1 MIDILRNNKFQM
13 GPNEQSIDYND
24 TATNN
29 QYDMDQSK
37 KKKSK
42 LKNLNDSNQFNQD
55 NVRQMSTF
63 LNHDS
68 PGYEG

>member
-1 MIDILRNNKFQM
+1 M

>member
-1 MIDILRNNKFQM
+1 M
-13 GPNEQSIDYND
+13 GPNEQSVDYND

-42 LKNLNDSNQFNQD
+42 LKNMNDSNQFNQD
-55 NVRQMSTF
+55 NLRYMNAFQT
-63 LNHDS
+63 HDS
-68 PGYEG
+68 PGYDGQQMDNY